1 MQNEKLVKEIKRLL
15 AKDKLPN
22 GERVSRRN
30 IGEYLFEK
38 GYTYVNNSGKKVKYT
53 SHGIQNIVNRIN
65 SQGVELNGIDDLNKK
80 INIIGDGFDFEEG
93 IEDSLPDYIIHPGS
107 YKALIINDVHIPYHS
122 LSSLKTALH
131 NGKEERV
138 NKVILNGD
146 ILDIYS
152 LSRWDKRP
160 DRQLVRDELEMG
172 RKFMH
177 QIRKMFPS
185 EEIIFKVGN
194 HEDRFSQYIMKKA
207 PELFGLDCVTLT
219 ELLDLKQLGIKM
231 IGSSQLIQAGYLTI
245 MHGHEILNSGAVI
258 NVARTKRLK
267 AQDNILFGHHH
278 RTQSDFAT
286 SIKGKL
292 HGSYAVGC
300 LCNLR
305 PAYFTMAYQEWNH
318 GFAIVEVNEDGM
330 FKVHNRKI
338 INGEVY

>member
-1 MQNEKLVKEIKRLL
+1 
-15 AKDKLPN
+15 
-22 GERVSRRN
+22 
-30 IGEYLFEK
+30 
-38 GYTYVNNSGKKVKYT
+38 
-53 SHGIQNIVNRIN
+53 
-65 SQGVELNGIDDLNKK
+65 
-80 INIIGDGFDFEEG
+80 
-93 IEDSLPDYIIHPGS
+93 
-107 YKALIINDVHIPYHS
+107 
-122 LSSLKTALH
+122 
-131 NGKEERV
+131 V

-160 DRQLVRDELEMG
+160 DRQLVREELEMG
-172 RKFMH
+172 KKFMH
-177 QIRKMFPS
+177 QLRKMFPS

-194 HEDRFSQYIMKKA
+194 HEDRFAQYIMKKA
-207 PELFGLDCVTLT
+207 PELFGLDCITLS
-219 ELLDLKQLGIKM
+219 ELLDLKTLGIKY
-231 IGSSQLIQAGYLTI
+231 IGSSQLIQAGHLTI
-245 MHGHEILNSGAVI
+245 LHGHEILNSGAVI

-267 AQDNILFGHHH
+267 AQDNIMFGHHH

-318 GFAIVEVNEDGM
+318 GFAIVDVKSDGM
-330 FKVHNRKI
+330 FKVSNRKI